1 VKASVNDIPSRQNTA
16 GHTPGPGLFGIE
28 LTGSRIL
35 DAFLLFA
42 PLAIALDARGDAPL
56 WVFIFAAVGLVPLAA
71 VLGTATD
78 DLAMQMGPLAAGIIQ
93 ATLGNASELILAL
106 VALRA
111 GLIEVV
117 QASLTGSIISNLLL
131 VLGAAM
137 LFGGLKYER
146 QNFNRTVAAS
156 NTTTLFLAAVG
167 LIVPAVFVLTAY
179 GDLQANHPGVESLSL
194 WTSVILILV
203 YVASLLFQFRATRR
217 DHQRTA
223 LDPRRL
229 RKAAW
234 LLLLSVVL
242 IAVLSELLVQ
252 ELHLAQSVF
261 HGTDLFWGGVVF
273 ALIGNAAEH
282 GVAVIAARHNKMDL
296 AMAIGVGSS
305 LQIALL
311 LAPAMVFVSLLMG
324 HPMSLVFSGI
334 EVLAVVLST
343 IMVGMVASDGET
355 TWLEGAQ
362 LIAVYAI
369 LVAGFYYIPL

>member
-1 VKASVNDIPSRQNTA
+1 MDDTETKPPSSPGEA
-16 GHTPGPGLFGIE
+16 PGPGLFGTE

-42 PLAIALDARGDAPL
+42 AAAIAVDLVGNAPL
-56 WVFIFAAVGLVPLAA
+56 WVFIFAGIGLIPLAA

-78 DLAMQMGPLAAGIIQ
+78 DLAVQVGPLAAGVIQ
-93 ATLGNASELILAL
+93 ATLGNASELILAI

-111 GLIEVV
+111 GLINVV

-137 LFGGLKYER
+137 LFGGLKFER
-146 QNFNRTVAAS
+146 QNFNRTIAAS

-194 WTSVILILV
+194 WTSVILIIV
-203 YVASLLFQFRATRR
+203 YAASLYYQLRATQPAHRPPAHAR
-217 DHQRTA
+217 GLLGAA
-223 LDPRRL
+223 LRL
-229 RKAAW
+229 TF
-234 LLLLSVVL
+234 SVVL
-242 IAVLSELLVQ
+242 IAALSELLVN
-252 ELHLAQSVF
+252 ELRLAQSVF

-282 GVAVIAARHNKMDL
+282 GVAVIAARRNQMDL

-311 LAPAMVFVSLLMG
+311 LAPAMVFVSLLLG

-362 LIAVYAI
+362 LIAVYII
-369 LVAGFYYIPL
+369 LVAGFYYVPL

>member
-1 VKASVNDIPSRQNTA
+1 MKAGVDDTETRLPHNPV
-16 GHTPGPGLFGIE
+16 GLFGTE

-35 DAFLLFA
+35 DAFLLCA
-42 PLAIALDARGDAPL
+42 AAAILLALTGDAPL
-56 WVFIFAAVGLVPLAA
+56 WVFVLSAAGLVPLAA

-78 DLAMQMGPLAAGIIQ
+78 DLAVQMGPLAAGVLQ
-93 ATLGNASELILAL
+93 ATLGNASELILAV

-146 QNFNRTVAAS
+146 QHFNRTVAAS

-167 LIVPAVFVLTAY
+167 LIVPAVFALSAY
-179 GDLQANHPGVESLSL
+179 GDLLPNHPGVESLSQ
-194 WTSVILILV
+194 WTAGILIVV
-203 YVASLLFQFRATRR
+203 YGASLFFQLQATRQTHR
-217 DHQRTA
+217 
-223 LDPRRL
+223 PRAERRAWVSAGL
-229 RKAAW
+229 R
-234 LLLLSVVL
+234 LLLAVVL
-242 IAVLSELLVQ
+242 IAALSELLVN
-252 ELHLAQSVF
+252 ELRLAQSVF

-282 GVAVIAARHNKMDL
+282 GIAVIAARKNHMDL

-311 LAPAMVFVSLLMG
+311 LAPAMVFVSLLLG

-334 EVLAVVLST
+334 EVLAVVLSAM
-343 IMVGMVASDGET
+343 MVGMVASDGET